1 MKPENFVRV
10 IRTEI
15 VDDLVD
21 NYAKNFSNTELE
33 NCSDISMKKI
43 IEFWQDSNDSTK
55 EILKSLIR
63 LGSQNSVANLLGV
76 IDNVSFIG
84 EFTESYKLVVNSENN
99 EMIISG
105 DLLDIFW
112 EQEESEEKVNIKK

>member
-15 VDDLVD
+15 IDDLVE
-21 NYAKNFSNTELE
+21 NYANIFSNTKIEK
-33 NCSDISMKKI
+33 CSDISMKKI
-43 IEFWQDSNDSTK
+43 IEFWQGSDDSTK

-84 EFTESYKLVVNSENN
+84 DFTESYQLVVNNENN

-112 EQEESEEKVNIKK
+112 EQEENEGNVNIKK